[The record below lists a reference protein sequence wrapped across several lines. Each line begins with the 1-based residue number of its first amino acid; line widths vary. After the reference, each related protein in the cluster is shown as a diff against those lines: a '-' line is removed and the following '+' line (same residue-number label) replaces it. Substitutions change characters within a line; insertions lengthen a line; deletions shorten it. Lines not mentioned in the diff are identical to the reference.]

1 MRNFDRSSV
10 LAGLYCGL
18 LAANLVTM
26 VRGAPVSAQSERET
40 QKSET
45 RTYEVAPTNLG
56 LDLKERINAM
66 AAKGWQ
72 LKQVIYT
79 NGATTNWVIYEK

>member
-1 MRNFDRSSV
+1 MGRIDRASV
-10 LAGLYCGL
+10 LAGLLCGL
-18 LAANLVTM
+18 LAANLM
-26 VRGAPVSAQSERET
+26 GFVRGTPAAAQDGQTQRKEET
-40 QKSET
+40 KQ
-45 RTYEVAPTNLG
+45 YEVAPTNLG

-79 NGATTNWVIYEK
+79 NGTTTNWVIYEK